1 MNSMLP
7 DSDLIIE
14 TVPVRPKG
22 GQQVG
27 IIPSRVQV
35 THKPT
40 GIIASCGTERSQM
53 KNKKIALDMIEYGLA
68 EIGWFQEQSKL

>member
-14 TVPVRPKG
+14 TVPAQPKG
-22 GQQVG
+22 GQSVG
-27 IIPSRVQV
+27 IIPTMVQV

-40 GIIASCGTERSQM
+40 GLVAQCGSERSQM
-53 KNKKIALDMIEYGLA
+53 KNRNIALAMIEYGLA
-68 EIGWFQEQSKL
+68 EMGYEL

>member
-14 TVPVRPKG
+14 TVPVQPKG
-22 GQQVG
+22 GQSVG
-27 IIPSRVQV
+27 TTPSRVQV

-40 GIIASCGTERSQM
+40 GIIASCGTVQSQM
-53 KNKKIALDMIEYGLA
+53 KNKQIALAMIEYGLA
-68 EIGWFQEQSKL
+68 EMGWFQEQ

>member
-1 MNSMLP
+1 MIP

-14 TVPVRPKG
+14 TVPTQSKG

-40 GIIASCGTERSQM
+40 GLIASCGTERSQM
-53 KNKKIALDMIEYGLA
+53 KNRNIALAMIEYGLA
-68 EIGWFQEQSKL
+68 EMGWFQEQ